1 MSTADVVAA
10 VLWTGV
16 TLYAVFG
23 GADFGAGFWTL
34 VARGGERGQRARALI
49 AWAIGPVWESNHV
62 WLIFVLVVL
71 WTGFPEAFASIM
83 STLFIPLSLAALGIV
98 LRGAGFAFQGVAAR
112 ERGRRLATRAFALS
126 SVLTPFFMGTVA
138 GAVASGR
145 VPIGNAKGDPV
156 TSWVNPVSLLIGVL
170 FVAAG
175 AYLAAVFL
183 ASDARRF
190 GDPDL
195 ERYFATRAL
204 GAAVAAG
211 IVAVA
216 GIFVLHADA
225 RYIYDGLVDE
235 GLPLVIASV
244 VFGAAALLLALARRP
259 ARRPR
264 PGGGRRRRGDLGLGG
279 RAVPLPAAREAH
291 RRGRRRGQRDA
302 DRLARRLRCRP
313 GLRRARAGAALH
325 ARPANGAGGGGGAV
339 IAPSGEQIEI
349 VHGDQRAVVVEV
361 GGGLREYTLDGRN
374 VLDGYGADEMSSSGR
389 GQVLIPW
396 PNRIQDGRYS
406 FDGQEHQ
413 LPLDDVAEQDAIHG
427 LVRWGSWI
435 AGDRAEN
442 RVVMEHALHPQP
454 GYPFSLALS
463 VEYLLSDEGLLVRTT
478 ATNRGPR
485 PCPYGSGNHPYL
497 TVSETS
503 VDSLTL
509 RVPAHTLLRSDERGI
524 PVDSATGEGTEY
536 DFRRPRADRRDRAGP
551 RLHRPRARRGR
562 PSSR

>member
-10 VLWTGV
+10 VLWTGL

-34 VARGGERGQRARALI
+34 VARGDERGQRARALI

-195 ERYFATRAL
+195 ERYFASRGL

-225 RYIYDGLVDE
+225 RYIYDGLVNE

-244 VFGAAALLLALARRP
+244 VFGAAALLFLWRDARRGVRVLAVGAVVAVIWGWGAAQYPYLLPEKLTVADGAASSETLTALLVVFGVALVFVVPALAL
-259 ARRPR
+259 
-264 PGGGRRRRGDLGLGG
+264 L
-279 RAVPLPAAREAH
+279 
-291 RRGRRRGQRDA
+291 
-302 DRLARRLRCRP
+302 
-313 GLRRARAGAALH
+313 
-325 ARPANGAGGGGGAV
+325 
-339 IAPSGEQIEI
+339 
-349 VHGDQRAVVVEV
+349 
-361 GGGLREYTLDGRN
+361 YTLDQRT
-374 VLDGYGADEMSSSGR
+374 VLE
-389 GQVLIPW
+389 
-396 PNRIQDGRYS
+396 
-406 FDGQEHQ
+406 EE
-413 LPLDDVAEQDAIHG
+413 AE
-427 LVRWGSWI
+427 
-435 AGDRAEN
+435 
-442 RVVMEHALHPQP
+442 P
-454 GYPFSLALS
+454 
-463 VEYLLSDEGLLVRTT
+463 
-478 ATNRGPR
+478 
-485 PCPYGSGNHPYL
+485 
-497 TVSETS
+497 
-503 VDSLTL
+503 
-509 RVPAHTLLRSDERGI
+509 
-524 PVDSATGEGTEY
+524 
-536 DFRRPRADRRDRAGP
+536 
-551 RLHRPRARRGR
+551 
-562 PSSR
+562 